1 MRILLVEDDKNTSNM
16 IVNALR
22 AEGFTCDTTDTG
34 EDAIQ
39 MTRLY
44 QYDGIVLD
52 LMLPDMEGMELLRR
66 LRSTKNQTPV
76 VILSGLNGVSEKI
89 RGLSA
94 GADDYVEKPCNNK
107 ELVAR
112 LHAVVRRAMGYSD
125 SKISLGRISINLQT
139 KTAKTD
145 GCLLKLTSKEYAI
158 LELLMLKK
166 GYTLSKEAFLTHLYD
181 ERSEEPAQKI
191 VDVFICKLRKKL
203 EHALGSKDTYIAT
216 VWGRGYMLVNPE
228 SGNAEER
235 LSKGMIG

>member
-1 MRILLVEDDKNTSNM
+1 MRILLVEDDKNTAGTL
-16 IVNALR
+16 VKALR
-22 AEGFTCDTTDTG
+22 ADGFTCDTTDTG

-39 MTRLY
+39 LTRLY
-44 QYDGIVLD
+44 QYDGIILD

-66 LRSTKNQTPV
+66 LRSTKNQTPTI
-76 VILSGLNGVSEKI
+76 ILSGLNGVSEKI

-94 GADDYVEKPCNNK
+94 GADDYIEKPCNHK
-107 ELVAR
+107 ELIAR

-125 SKISLGRISINLQT
+125 SKITLGRISINLQT

-145 GCLLKLTSKEYAI
+145 GIPLKLTSKEYAI

-166 GYTLSKEAFLTHLYD
+166 GHTLSKEAFLTHLYD

-203 EHALGSKDTYIAT
+203 QIALGTNHPYIET
-216 VWGRGYMLVNPE
+216 IWGRGYMLVNPD
-228 SGNAEER
+228 GEEP
-235 LSKGMIG
+235 KIAIGSNG

>member
-1 MRILLVEDDKNTSNM
+1 MRILLVEDDKNTANTL
-16 IVNALR
+16 VNALR

-39 MTRLY
+39 LTRLY

-66 LRSTKNQTPV
+66 LRSTKNQTPTI
-76 VILSGLNGVSEKI
+76 ILSGLNGVSEKI

-94 GADDYVEKPCNNK
+94 GADDYMEKPCNHK
-107 ELVAR
+107 ELIAR

-125 SKISLGRISINLQT
+125 SKIALGRISINLQT

-145 GCLLKLTSKEYAI
+145 GIPLKLTSKEYSI

-166 GYTLSKEAFLTHLYD
+166 GHTLSKEAFLTHLYD

-191 VDVFICKLRKKL
+191 VDVFICKLRKKIQT
-203 EHALGSKDTYIAT
+203 ALGTKHAYIET
-216 VWGRGYMLVNPE
+216 IWGRGYMLVNPD
-228 SGNAEER
+228 SEENKIAA
-235 LSKGMIG
+235 SSNG

>member
-1 MRILLVEDDKNTSNM
+1 MRILLIEDDKNTANTL
-16 IVNALR
+16 VNALR
-22 AEGFTCDTTDTG
+22 AEGFTCDATDTG

-39 MTRLY
+39 LTRLY
-44 QYDGIVLD
+44 QYDGIILD

-66 LRSTKNQTPV
+66 LRSTKNQTPTI
-76 VILSGLNGVSEKI
+76 ILSGLNGVSEKI

-94 GADDYVEKPCNNK
+94 GADDYMEKPCNHK
-107 ELVAR
+107 ELIAR

-125 SKISLGRISINLQT
+125 SKITLGRISINLQT

-145 GCLLKLTSKEYAI
+145 GIPIKLTSKEYAI

-166 GYTLSKEAFLTHLYD
+166 GHTLSKEAFLTHLYD

-203 EHALGSKDTYIAT
+203 QTALGTNHAYIET
-216 VWGRGYMLVNPE
+216 IWGRGYMLVNPD
-228 SGNAEER
+228 SEEA
-235 LSKGMIG
+235 KIAATNNG